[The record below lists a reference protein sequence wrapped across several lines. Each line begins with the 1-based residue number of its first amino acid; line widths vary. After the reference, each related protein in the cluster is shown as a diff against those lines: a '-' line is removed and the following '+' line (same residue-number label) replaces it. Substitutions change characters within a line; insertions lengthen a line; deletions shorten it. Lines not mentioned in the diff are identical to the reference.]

1 MKITAPD
8 VISNSYFPVLA
19 AIELGYFKD
28 EGLDMTF
35 EHIVP
40 VDKCYE
46 ALRDGQIDFVGGS
59 SHSALA
65 AFPGWRGVKLLGAL
79 AHGMYWFLVLRADL
93 GAKKGDI
100 DAVKGLRVGAAPW
113 VEMGLRQL
121 LEDAGIDLKNDGV
134 QIAPIPGAIKP
145 GVSFGV
151 TAAQALA
158 DGKIDAFWANGMGAE
173 TAVRRGVG
181 TVVVDARRGDGPKA
195 AFNYTWPVLATS
207 ERLINENPDAVAA
220 AVRALVKTQKA
231 LKADVSLATKV
242 GRSLFPPHDAGM
254 IADVVERDLPFYDPS
269 LPQDFVKEMNLFT
282 IGLGLLK
289 EDVPYDQVVATEF
302 SPLWRD

>member
-19 AIELGYFKD
+19 AVELGYFKD

-35 EHIVP
+35 EHLVP

-46 ALRDGQIDFVGGS
+46 ALRDGNIDFVGGS

-65 AFPGWRGVKLLGAL
+65 AFPDWQGVKLLGAL
-79 AHGMYWFLVLRADL
+79 AQGMYWFLVLRADI

-113 VEMGLRQL
+113 VEMGLRRL
-121 LEDAGIDLKNDGV
+121 LEEAGIDLEKDGV
-134 QIAPIPGAIKP
+134 QIGPIPGAIKP

-158 DGKIDAFWANGMGAE
+158 DDKIDAFWANGMGAE

-181 TVVVDARRGDGPKA
+181 TVVVDARRGDGPKV

-207 ERLINENPDAVAA
+207 ERLIQENPDAVAA

-242 GRSLFPPHDAGM
+242 GRSIFPAHDAEM
-254 IADVVERDLPFYDPS
+254 IADVVERDLPFYDPA
-269 LPQDFVKEMNLFT
+269 LPEDFVKGMNQFT
-282 IGLGLLK
+282 LDLGLLK
-289 EDVPYDQVVATEF
+289 ADVPHDQVVATQF
-302 SPLWRD
+302 ADLWMG

>member
-19 AIELGYFKD
+19 AVELGYFKD
-28 EGLDMTF
+28 EGLDMEF

-40 VDKCYE
+40 VDKCFE
-46 ALRDGQIDFVGGS
+46 ALRDGEIDFVGGS

-65 AFPGWRGVKLLGAL
+65 AFPEWKGVKLLGAL
-79 AHGMYWFLVLRADL
+79 AQGMYWFLVLRTDL
-93 GAKKGDI
+93 NAKRGDI
-100 DAVKGLRVGAAPW
+100 DAVKGLSIGAAPW
-113 VEMGLRQL
+113 VEMGLRCML
-121 LEDAGIDLKNDGV
+121 VEAGIDIEKDGV
-134 QIAPIPGAIKP
+134 KIGPIPGAIKS

-207 ERLINENPDAVAA
+207 ERHINDNPDAVAA

-242 GRSLFPPHDAGM
+242 GRSIFPPHDAEM
-254 IADVVERDLPFYDPS
+254 IADVVERDLPFYDPT
-269 LPQDFVKEMNLFT
+269 LPEGFVKEMNQFT

-289 EDVPYDQVVATEF
+289 EDVSYGQVVATQF
-302 SPLWRD
+302 ADLWKG

>member
-19 AIELGYFKD
+19 AVELGYFKD
-28 EGLDMTF
+28 EGLDMEF

-40 VDKCYE
+40 VDKCFE
-46 ALRDGQIDFVGGS
+46 ALRDGNIDFVGGS

-65 AFPGWRGVKLLGAL
+65 AFPDWQGVKLLGAL
-79 AHGMYWFLVLRADL
+79 AQGMYWFLVVRKDL

-100 DAVKGLRVGAAPW
+100 GAVKGLRVGAAPW
-113 VEMGLRQL
+113 VEMGLRMM
-121 LEDAGIDLKNDGV
+121 LEAAGIDLKKDNV
-134 QIAPIPGAIKP
+134 QIGPIPGAIKP

-158 DGKIDAFWANGMGAE
+158 DDKIDAFWANGMGAE

-220 AVRALVKTQKA
+220 AVRALVKTQNA

-242 GRSLFPPHDAGM
+242 GKAIFPPHDAEM
-254 IADVVERDLPFYDPS
+254 IADVVERDLSYYDPS
-269 LPQDFVKEMNLFT
+269 LPEDFVKGMNQFT
-282 IGLGLLK
+282 IDLGLLK
-289 EDVPYDQVVATEF
+289 ADVPYDQVVATRF
-302 SPLWRD
+302 APLWKG

>member
-19 AIELGYFKD
+19 AVELGYFKD
-28 EGLDMTF
+28 EGLDMEF

-65 AFPGWRGVKLLGAL
+65 AFPEWHGVKLLGAL
-79 AHGMYWFLVLRADL
+79 AQGMYWFLVLRTDL
-93 GAKKGDI
+93 NAKKGDI
-100 DAVKGLRVGAAPW
+100 DAVKGLSIGAAPW
-113 VEMGLRQL
+113 VEMGLRRMLQ
-121 LEDAGIDLKNDGV
+121 EAGIHLEKDGV
-134 QIAPIPGAIKP
+134 QIGPIPGAIKP

-207 ERLINENPDAVAA
+207 ERLINENPGAVAA

-231 LKADVSLATKV
+231 LKADVSLATTV
-242 GRSLFPPHDAGM
+242 GRSIFPPHDAEM

-269 LPQDFVKEMNLFT
+269 LPEDFVRGMNQFT

-289 EDVPYDQVVATEF
+289 EDVPYDQVVATQF
-302 SPLWRD
+302 VDLWRD

>member
-19 AIELGYFKD
+19 AVELGFFKD
-28 EGLDMTF
+28 EGLDMEF

-46 ALRDGQIDFVGGS
+46 ALRDGKIDFVGGS
-59 SHSALA
+59 SHSVLA
-65 AFPGWRGVKLLGAL
+65 AFPEWQGAKLLGAL
-79 AHGMYWFLVLRADL
+79 AQGMYWFLVLRADL

-113 VEMGLRQL
+113 VEMGLRRM
-121 LEDAGIDLKNDGV
+121 LEEAGIDLKKDNV
-134 QIAPIPGAIKP
+134 QIGPIPGAIKP

-158 DGKIDAFWANGMGAE
+158 DNKIDAFWANGMGAE

-181 TVVVDARRGDGPKA
+181 TVVIDARRGDGPKL

-207 ERLINENPDAVAA
+207 ERHIDQNPEAVAA

-242 GRSLFPPHDAGM
+242 GKALFPPHDAEM
-254 IADVVERDLPFYDPS
+254 IAEVVERDLAFYDPS
-269 LPQDFVKEMNLFT
+269 LPEDFVTGMNRFS
-282 IGLGLLK
+282 IDMGLLK
-289 EDVPYDQVVATEF
+289 EDVPYDRVVAAQF
-302 SPLWRD
+302 RDAWQG

>member
-19 AIELGYFKD
+19 AVELGYFKD

-35 EHIVP
+35 EHLVP

-46 ALRDGQIDFVGGS
+46 ALRDGNIDFVGGS

-65 AFPGWRGVKLLGAL
+65 AFPEWQGVKLLGAL
-79 AHGMYWFLVLRADL
+79 AQGMYWFLVLRADL

-113 VEMGLRQL
+113 VEMGLRRL
-121 LEDAGIDLKNDGV
+121 LEEAGIDLEKDGV
-134 QIAPIPGAIKP
+134 QIGPIPGAIKP

-158 DGKIDAFWANGMGAE
+158 DDKIDAFWANGMGAE

-207 ERLINENPDAVAA
+207 ERLIQENPDAVAA

-242 GRSLFPPHDAGM
+242 GRSIFPAHDAEM
-254 IADVVERDLPFYDPS
+254 IADVVERDLPFYDPA
-269 LPQDFVKEMNLFT
+269 LPEDFVKGMSQFT
-282 IGLGLLK
+282 LDLGLLK
-289 EDVPYDQVVATEF
+289 ADVPHDQVVATQF
-302 SPLWRD
+302 ADLWMG